1 MLKGKSLASYGLT
14 AEPGVQRLL
23 LLRHRTSNTKVSSM
37 SWATND
43 DALPGN
49 VTSDFDAAAQALFS
63 TSNVL
68 GQMQQL
74 DQDWANATAS
84 S

>member
-1 MLKGKSLASYGLT
+1 MIKGKSLASYGLT
-14 AEPGVQRLL
+14 LSPAFGASYSYV
-23 LLRHRTSNTKVSSM
+23 TASNTKVSSM
-37 SWATND
+37 SWATSD

-63 TSNVL
+63 SSNVL

>member
-1 MLKGKSLASYGLT
+1 MLKGKSLASYGLSLSPAFYGSYSYVT
-14 AEPGVQRLL
+14 N
-23 LLRHRTSNTKVSSM
+23 TNTKVSSM

-43 DALPGN
+43 NALPGN

-74 DQDWANATAS
+74 DQDWATATAS

>member
-1 MLKGKSLASYGLT
+1 
-14 AEPGVQRLL
+14 
-23 LLRHRTSNTKVSSM
+23 M

-43 DALPGN
+43 DALPGD
-49 VTSDFDAAAQALFS
+49 VTTDFDAAAQALFS

-74 DQDWANATAS
+74 DQDWATATAS